1 MLREMPL
8 AALLPIRDACPLYYP
23 QKSAEPAPTKRLRAF
38 LGTEAAL
45 GAAVAATALLAAL
58 FMREPLVAACTYAI
72 FALLGVSSLRRVD
85 LSLVS
90 GLSLSVRSSTR
101 PPRAPGLHPHGEP
114 TPCSSTRQQRQ
125 SPDTHPRLRLWQ
137 EDHVRLRRLSRLNTG

>member
-1 MLREMPL
+1 MLPIILEMLL
-8 AALLPIRDACPLYYP
+8 AALLPMRDACPLYYP
-23 QKSAEPAPTKRLRAF
+23 QKSAEPAPTKRLRAL

-45 GAAVAATALLAAL
+45 SAAVAATALLAAL

-101 PPRAPGLHPHGEP
+101 PTRAPGLHPA
-114 TPCSSTRQQRQ
+114 TR
-125 SPDTHPRLRLWQ
+125 
-137 EDHVRLRRLSRLNTG
+137 

>member
-23 QKSAEPAPTKRLRAF
+23 QKSAEPAPTKRLRAL
-38 LGTEAAL
+38 LGTEAVF

-85 LSLVS
+85 RSLVS
-90 GLSLSVRSSTR
+90 GLSLSVCLARNPLCGCYIHQIHQILDDITTCYQLR
-101 PPRAPGLHPHGEP
+101 WKLLPLH
-114 TPCSSTRQQRQ
+114 
-125 SPDTHPRLRLWQ
+125 
-137 EDHVRLRRLSRLNTG
+137 

>member
-1 MLREMPL
+1 MILEMLL

-45 GAAVAATALLAAL
+45 GAAVAVALLAAL
-58 FMREPLVAACTYAI
+58 FMREPLVAACTHAI
-72 FALLGVSSLRRVD
+72 FALLGALRRVD

-90 GLSLSVRSSTR
+90 GLSLSS
-101 PPRAPGLHPHGEP
+101 L
-114 TPCSSTRQQRQ
+114 
-125 SPDTHPRLRLWQ
+125 
-137 EDHVRLRRLSRLNTG
+137 

>member
-38 LGTEAAL
+38 PGAEAAL

-58 FMREPLVAACTYAI
+58 FMREPLVAASTDS
-72 FALLGVSSLRRVD
+72 LLY
-85 LSLVS
+85 
-90 GLSLSVRSSTR
+90 
-101 PPRAPGLHPHGEP
+101 
-114 TPCSSTRQQRQ
+114 
-125 SPDTHPRLRLWQ
+125 
-137 EDHVRLRRLSRLNTG
+137 